1 MVFLQQLTA
10 SPIFSWVILP
20 ILIFCARICDVSFG
34 TLRIIFV
41 SRGKKAVAPI
51 LGFFEVSIWLLAIS
65 QIMQHLDNAACFLAY
80 TCGYAM
86 GNYVGIRIEDKLALG
101 TLVVRIFLVKDETGM
116 KKRLYDA
123 GFGVTTIDAHGR
135 NGNVEILYT
144 VIKRKDLEKVAKII
158 EECQSN
164 AFYSVEEAK
173 SVRLGVFPQEQGVI
187 RRRFYRKPGK

>member
-1 MVFLQQLTA
+1 MAFWQQLSA
-10 SPIFSWVILP
+10 SPMFSWVILP
-20 ILIFCARICDVSFG
+20 ILIFCARICDVSCG

-65 QIMQHLDNAACFLAY
+65 QIMQHLDNVVCFLAY

-86 GNYVGIRIEDKLALG
+86 GNFVGILIEDKLALG
-101 TLVVRIFLVKDETGM
+101 TLVVRIFLVKDAADM

-123 GFGVTTIDAHGR
+123 GFGVTVIDAHGR

-173 SVRLGVFPQEQGVI
+173 SVRQGVFPQQQGVM
-187 RRRFYRKPGK
+187 RRRFYRKLGK

>member
-65 QIMQHLDNAACFLAY
+65 QIMQHLDNAACFLALY
-80 TCGYAM
+80 CGYAM
-86 GNYVGIRIEDKLALG
+86 GNYVGIRIEDKLAWA
-101 TLVVRIFLVKDETGM
+101 RWWC
-116 KKRLYDA
+116 
-123 GFGVTTIDAHGR
+123 GFSGERRDG
-135 NGNVEILYT
+135 Y
-144 VIKRKDLEKVAKII
+144 EKAAI
-158 EECQSN
+158 
-164 AFYSVEEAK
+164 
-173 SVRLGVFPQEQGVI
+173 
-187 RRRFYRKPGK
+187 